1 MALLS
6 LAKGMLG
13 IMTIMMIGID
23 GRRRKR
29 RRAAVDAGVRDRDRD
44 PDRGTA
50 LGRVPDLDPDPEIVL
65 RANLPRSTRMRK
77 GIGIMGIIIAVVES
91 IPMTKK
97 MDGGIVVI
105 DQDLAVVAAIG
116 GGDIGI
122 GRAAHDLDRLIVVV
136 VEMDFVGATAG
147 VAAAAAPGLYQVIV
161 AKNANLQLP
170 PSPLDLAFR
179 VGQVGAVPV
188 VVVEVR

>member
-1 MALLS
+1 MGLLFP
-6 LAKGMLG
+6 ARKMLV
-13 IMTIMMIGID
+13 IMMTMMIGID
-23 GRRRKR
+23 ERRRRKR
-29 RRAAVDAGVRDRDRD
+29 RAVVDVGGRDQGQD

-65 RANLPRSTRMRK
+65 RANLPRSTRRRK
-77 GIGIMGIIIAVVES
+77 GIDIIAITVVVS
-91 IPMTKK
+91 IPMMKRI
-97 MDGGIVVI
+97 DGGIVII

-122 GRAAHDLDRLIVVV
+122 GRAAQDLDRLIVVV